1 MTAGRGRAWRWVATP
16 LCRSYL
22 VSFLVLWVVAKTAL
36 GAGAAYYGLD
46 PVAFQPYNE
55 TWACVLELLVLAH
68 FIRRR
73 GEDVLLGNIG
83 LELGDALLPFVPLH
97 FALSAALGAWAG

>member
-1 MTAGRGRAWRWVATP
+1 
-16 LCRSYL
+16 
-22 VSFLVLWVVAKTAL
+22 VSFLILWAVAKTAL

-46 PVAFQPYNE
+46 PFAFQPYHE

-73 GEDVLLGNIG
+73 GEDVLLGNLG
-83 LELGDALLPFVPLH
+83 LDLGDALLPVVPLH
-97 FALSAALGAWAG
+97 FALSAALGTWAG

>member
-1 MTAGRGRAWRWVATP
+1 MSARGRRAWRWITTP
-16 LCRSYL
+16 LFRSYL

-36 GAGAAYYGLD
+36 AAGAWYYELD
-46 PVAFQPYNE
+46 PLAFQPYNE
-55 TWACVLELLVLAH
+55 MWACVLELLVLAH

-83 LELGDALLPFVPLH
+83 LDLGTALLPFALLH
-97 FALSAALGAWAG
+97 VALSGAGSVWAR

>member
-1 MTAGRGRAWRWVATP
+1 MTAGRGRAWRWVTTP
-16 LCRSYL
+16 LFRSYL

-36 GAGAAYYGLD
+36 AAGAAYYGLD
-46 PVAFQPYNE
+46 PFAFQPYSE

-83 LELGDALLPFVPLH
+83 LDLGTALLPVALLH
-97 FALSAALGAWAG
+97 FALSGAGSVWAR